1 MPIQIGILLALIIG
15 LFATVVGL
23 DRDRAFYPTVMIVIA
38 VLYSLFAVIGGST
51 DALII
56 EALVGLVFIVVAV
69 VGFKTSLWAVA
80 IVLAG
85 HGLFDL
91 VHGRLVT
98 NPGVPSFWPGF
109 CGAYDVTAGVYLGVL
124 LKLKRI
130 KATA

>member
-1 MPIQIGILLALIIG
+1 
-15 LFATVVGL
+15 
-23 DRDRAFYPTVMIVIA
+23 MIVIA
-38 VLYSLFAVIGGST
+38 ALYSLFAVMGGST
-51 DALII
+51 EALII
-56 EALVGLVFIVVAV
+56 EVLVGLVFIVVAV

-85 HGLFDL
+85 HGLFDF

-124 LKLKRI
+124 LKMKRI